1 MIGVLTHQSVQFRK
15 ALSVLVSHS
24 FSAGS
29 AVFDDD
35 HLVSSAGLVPV
46 MMLAE
51 QTQLPELLSEK
62 VHIAEPKIKSGAA
75 NPAPK
80 LATLIA
86 GMCAGA
92 DCIDDVDAV
101 RSGGMKML
109 FGGVYAPSTIG
120 TLLREFT
127 FGHARQLESA
137 LREHLVAL
145 CERVDLLPGADQ
157 RVFIDIDSLLRPV
170 YGHAKQGASYGHTK
184 IAGKQVLRKGLS
196 PLATTISTPD
206 SAPLVAGMR
215 LRAGKT
221 GSGKG
226 AGRMVAQAIGTARAV
241 SAHATIL
248 VRGDSMYGSRAVVG
262 TCVRHGAQFSLAMT
276 RNAAIERAIAAIPEA
291 AWTPVRYPGAVQDP
305 DTGAWI
311 SDAEV
316 AEIAYTAFAST
327 PDRITARLL
336 VRRVK
341 DARYLDA
348 LFPVWRYHPFFTNTD
363 LPIEQADITH
373 RQHAIIETVFADL
386 IDGPLAHL
394 PSGRFGANSAWILCA
409 AIAHNLLRAAGVLA
423 GQQHAR
429 ARGSTLRRRII
440 NVAARL
446 ARPQRRP
453 MLHLPTHW
461 PWVEPWL
468 RLWHTTIGY
477 SPPIIAQPVN
487 PARHGPT
494 GEHRKSWA
502 DQQPC
507 HTHTINQ
514 DQTQPPHP
522 HHLPISGSR
531 LRLRMAWP
539 PRASTTRI
547 AANARTHG
555 LSRIVN
561 PWAAA
566 MP

>member
-1 MIGVLTHQSVQFRK
+1 MK
-15 ALSVLVSHS
+15 VSHK

-35 HLVSSAGLVPV
+35 HLVSCAGLVPV
-46 MMLAE
+46 MTLAE
-51 QTQLPELLSEK
+51 QTGLGRLVGEK
-62 VHIAEPKIKSGAA
+62 VHIAEPKIKSGAV

-92 DCIDDVDAV
+92 DCIDDVDAL
-101 RSGGMKML
+101 RSGGMKTL
-109 FGGVYAPSTIG
+109 FGAVYAPSTIG

-127 FGHARQLESA
+127 FGHARQLESV

-170 YGHAKQGASYGHTK
+170 YGYAKQGASYGHTK

-206 SAPLVAGMR
+206 CAPLVAGMR

-226 AGRMVAQAIGTARAV
+226 AGRLVAQAIGTVRAV

-316 AEIAYTAFAST
+316 AEITYTAFAST
-327 PDRITARLL
+327 PDAITARLV

-363 LPIEQADITH
+363 LPVEAADITH
-373 RQHAIIETVFADL
+373 RQHAIIETTFADL

-423 GQQHAR
+423 GDQHTR
-429 ARGSTLRRRII
+429 ARGSTLRRKII

-446 ARPQRRP
+446 SRPQRRP

-461 PWVEPWL
+461 PWSQHWL
-468 RLWHTTIGY
+468 ALWHNTIGY
-477 SPPIIAQPVN
+477 SPPITA
-487 PARHGPT
+487 
-494 GEHRKSWA
+494 
-502 DQQPC
+502 
-507 HTHTINQ
+507 
-514 DQTQPPHP
+514 
-522 HHLPISGSR
+522 
-531 LRLRMAWP
+531 
-539 PRASTTRI
+539 
-547 AANARTHG
+547 
-555 LSRIVN
+555 
-561 PWAAA
+561 
-566 MP
+566 